1 MTVAV
6 ADLTTLAAQRLGDV
20 SLAIFT
26 AGELDAY
33 VTNAVG
39 SLYPTYWN
47 FAVGTTTAGSG
58 PLQTMPATCRNIYYI
73 GEQKPTSTR
82 VRMIRQWKE
91 GVSTTFVPK
100 VNITGETL
108 VWAWT
113 TGFAVGATR
122 TTPFSLNDECTEVVI
137 LRTCISAL
145 ERIASSRV
153 ELAKY
158 FALTVREGVTEQD
171 IISILD
177 AYHASLDARIKQAL
191 PRPVRV
197 G

>member
-1 MTVAV
+1 MTAV
-6 ADLTTLAAQRLGDV
+6 QDLRTICSQRLGDIANAV
-20 SLAIFT
+20 FT
-26 AGELDAY
+26 TGELDAY
-33 VTNAVG
+33 VTAAVQ
-39 SLYPTYWN
+39 SLYPTY
-47 FAVGTTTAGSG
+47 FQYAAATTVASAG
-58 PLQTMPATCRNIYYI
+58 PLQTMPAGARNIYYI

-91 GVSTTFVPK
+91 GVGTTFVPK
-100 VNITGETL
+100 VNIAGETL

-113 TGFAVGATR
+113 TGFTVGATVS
-122 TTPFSLNDECTEVVI
+122 TPFVLSDECVEPVI

-145 ERIASSRV
+145 ERVASSRV
-153 ELAKY
+153 ETAKY

-177 AYHASLDARIKQAL
+177 AYHASLDARIKQAVA
-191 PRPVRV
+191 RPARV